1 MLQINKYEGKTEEDA
16 LNKAMVE
23 LNCESN
29 NLFYT
34 TETVEGKLFKS
45 GKTIVTVVQKSD
57 IKEYINEYFKELGKS
72 MNIDIET
79 EVLYKNDSFNI
90 TLLTSNNSL
99 LIGKEGKNLQAI
111 QTLLRQS
118 LKVKTDMSIKLNID
132 ISNYKE
138 KKLKQLEREVK
149 KIAKEVQK
157 TKVDVSLDPMNSY
170 ERRYIHNVINEW
182 NNISTESEGEGK
194 DRHIV
199 IRYVEDK

>member
-1 MLQINKYEGKTEEDA
+1 MLEINKFEGKTEEDA

-34 TETVEGKLFKS
+34 TETIEGKLFKS
-45 GKTIVTVVQKSD
+45 GKTIISVVQKSD
-57 IKEYINEYFKELGKS
+57 VKEYINEYFKELGKA

-99 LIGKEGKNLQAI
+99 LIGTEGKNLQAI
-111 QTLLRQS
+111 QNLLRQS
-118 LKVKTDMSIKLNID
+118 LKIKTGVSIKANID

-138 KKLKQLEREVK
+138 KKLHQLEREVK

-170 ERRYIHNVINEW
+170 ERRYIHNAINEW
-182 NNISTESEGEGK
+182 HNISTESEGEGK

>member
-1 MLQINKYEGKTEEDA
+1 MLEINKFEGKTEEDA

-45 GKTIVTVVQKSD
+45 GKTIVSVVQKSD
-57 IKEYINEYFKELGKS
+57 VKEYINEYFKELGKT

-79 EVLYKNDSFNI
+79 EVLYKNDSFNV

-111 QTLLRQS
+111 QNLLRQS
-118 LKVKTDMSIKLNID
+118 LKIKTGVSIKVNID

-138 KKLKQLEREVK
+138 KKLHQLEREVK

-170 ERRYIHNVINEW
+170 ERRYIHNAINEW
-182 NNISTESEGEGK
+182 HNISTESEGEGK

>member
-72 MNIDIET
+72 INIDIET

>member
-1 MLQINKYEGKTEEDA
+1 MLKINKYEGKTEEDA
-16 LNKAMVE
+16 LNKAMIE

-34 TETVEGKLFKS
+34 TKTVEGKLFKS

-57 IKEYINEYFKELGKS
+57 IKEYINEYFKELGKT
-72 MNIDIET
+72 MNIDIES

-99 LIGKEGKNLQAI
+99 LIGKEGKNLSAI

-138 KKLKQLEREVK
+138 KKLHQLEREVK

-182 NNISTESEGEGK
+182 HNISTESEGEGK

>member
-1 MLQINKYEGKTEEDA
+1 MLKINKYEGKTEEDA